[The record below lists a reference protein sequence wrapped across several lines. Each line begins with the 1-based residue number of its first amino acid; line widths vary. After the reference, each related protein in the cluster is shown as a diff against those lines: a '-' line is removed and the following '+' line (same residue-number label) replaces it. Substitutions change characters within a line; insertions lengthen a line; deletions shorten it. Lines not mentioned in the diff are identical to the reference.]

1 MQKKQIILVEEDE
14 TLVKSFQSILQSEG
28 YLVEIA
34 MTWNLALKKA
44 KENKFDL
51 AIIEIKLSD
60 VQE

>member
-1 MQKKQIILVEEDE
+1 MEEDE

-28 YLVEIA
+28 YLVEIT
-34 MTWNLALKKA
+34 MTGNLALKKA

-60 VQE
+60 VPRIKRSSGL

>member
-1 MQKKQIILVEEDE
+1 MEEDE

-34 MTWNLALKKA
+34 MTGNLALKKA

-60 VQE
+60 VPRIKRSSGL

>member
-1 MQKKQIILVEEDE
+1 MEEDE